1 MKIIIQDEYLGV
13 LAEQKGLIG
22 KQKYPSEVF
31 LKFKMR
37 IHQISQVSNTQELR
51 AIKSLH
57 FEKLKEARY
66 KGKYSIRLN
75 KAYRIILSIGKDHK
89 TLEVVLIEEINNHY
103 G

>member
-13 LAEQKGLIG
+13 LADQTPLTG
-22 KQKYPSEVF
+22 KQKYPAEVII
-31 LKFKMR
+31 KYKMR
-37 IHQISQVSNTQELR
+37 INQISNIANTQELR

-66 KGKYSIRLN
+66 KDKYSIRLN
-75 KAYRIILSIGKDHK
+75 KAYRLIFAIGKDEQA
-89 TLEVVLIEEINNHY
+89 LEIVIIEEINNHY

>member
-13 LAEQKGLIG
+13 LADQSALTG
-22 KQKYPSEVF
+22 KQKYPAEVIT
-31 LKFKMR
+31 KYKMR
-37 IHQISQVSNTQELR
+37 ISQISNVANTQELR

-66 KGKYSIRLN
+66 KDKYSIRLN
-75 KAYRIILSIGKDHK
+75 KAYRLIFAIGKDEQ
-89 TLEVVLIEEINNHY
+89 TLEVVIIEEINNHY